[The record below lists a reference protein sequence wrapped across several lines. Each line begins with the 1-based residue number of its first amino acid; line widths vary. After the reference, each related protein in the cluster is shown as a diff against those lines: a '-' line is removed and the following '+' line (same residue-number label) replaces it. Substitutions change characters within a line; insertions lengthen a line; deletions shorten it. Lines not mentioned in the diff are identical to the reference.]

1 MNYRLQ
7 GMLVNAK
14 KKIIIFAILWLVII
28 ILGVAPFS
36 ASVTEA
42 SQSGAFNFEIFFEQ
56 LGKYITSPFSGLGV
70 VFGAGYIGTFGKGIL
85 YFTIVYFIA
94 VVVGLVKAMPK
105 NEYTDIEH
113 GSSGWAEHGEQYQL
127 LSRKKGIILA
137 EDNYLPLDRR
147 GNLNVLIVGR
157 FWFW

>member
-1 MNYRLQ
+1 MNFRLQ

-14 KKIIIFAILWLVII
+14 KKIILFAILWLVII

-42 SQSGAFNFEIFFEQ
+42 SQSGAFSFEIFFEQ
-56 LGKYITSPFSGLGV
+56 LGKYITSPFSSFGV

-94 VVVGLVKAMPK
+94 V
-105 NEYTDIEH
+105 
-113 GSSGWAEHGEQYQL
+113 
-127 LSRKKGIILA
+127 
-137 EDNYLPLDRR
+137 
-147 GNLNVLIVGR
+147 
-157 FWFW
+157 